1 MKKIDMKKVISNIK
15 TVNKKK
21 LFIFGS
27 AATLIGG
34 TIALVSCN
42 NNNQNVNNS
51 SIVTDDT
58 NLDKNNSNNVKPSTT
73 TTTSSNNESNSN
85 VTIDANEVETIEVTI
100 DSEDVKEESDEIVP
114 AVVYMTAEDLVKL
127 SKSYA
132 EYVNKVGVLTT
143 ENYTYN
149 EFEAKDLYSTVYLSN
164 IECFTAEETERLIEN
179 GIINDNIYSI
189 CENSW
194 NFLSFYQGDTLYK
207 VRNKKANLID
217 LSMLFV
223 NDKKAE
229 KTFETMNTVLNE
241 MNTVDSNKLSSNFV
255 DTYAYFAAG
264 VELPVSNYDYSKS
277 IYTSDRS
284 QLSVGSIYTLS
295 FATEVIKNL
304 SVEKGAATWTTG
316 NTLSEVINDR
326 SDIIRVFEG
335 CTISKENTN
344 EPSKV
349 LTK

>member
-42 NNNQNVNNS
+42 NNNQNVNNA

-58 NLDKNNSNNVKPSTT
+58 NLDKDNSNNVKPSN
-73 TTTSSNNESNSN
+73 TTSSGNENNSN

-194 NFLSFYQGDTLYK
+194 NFLTFYQGDTLYK
-207 VRNKKANLID
+207 VRNKKTNLID

-223 NDKKAE
+223 NDEKAE

-241 MNTVDSNKLSSNFV
+241 MNTADSNKLSSNFV

-284 QLSVGSIYTLS
+284 QLAAGSVYALS
-295 FATEVIKNL
+295 YAAEVIKDL
-304 SVEKGAATWTTG
+304 SVEKGVATWTVG

-326 SDIIRVFEG
+326 SNIVRIFDG
-335 CTISKENTN
+335 CTATKENTN

>member
-42 NNNQNVNNS
+42 NNTQNVNTA

-73 TTTSSNNESNSN
+73 TTPSINNESNSN

-100 DSEDVKEESDEIVP
+100 DSEDTKESEEIVP

-127 SKSYA
+127 SKTYA
-132 EYVNKVGVLTT
+132 EYINKVGVFTT

-149 EFEAKDLYSTVYLSN
+149 KFEAKDLYSAVYLSN
-164 IECFTAEETERLIEN
+164 IDCFTDEETKRLIDN
-179 GIINDNIYSI
+179 GIINDDIGSVVV
-189 CENSW
+189 NSFGFF
-194 NFLSFYQGDTLYK
+194 NFYQTDTYHKAKNGDK
-207 VRNKKANLID
+207 NLID

-229 KTFETMNTVLNE
+229 KTFETMNTVLGE
-241 MNTVDSNKLSSNFV
+241 MSTADSNKLSSNFV

-284 QLSVGSIYTLS
+284 QLAAGSVYALS
-295 FATEVIKNL
+295 YAAEVIKDL
-304 SVEKGAATWTTG
+304 SVEKGVATWAVG

-326 SDIIRVFEG
+326 SDIVRIFDG
-335 CTISKENTN
+335 CTAIKENTN

>member
-58 NLDKNNSNNVKPSTT
+58 NLDKNNSNNVKPSIT

-85 VTIDANEVETIEVTI
+85 VTVDANEVETIEVTI
-100 DSEDVKEESDEIVP
+100 DSEDTKESEEIVP

-127 SKSYA
+127 SKTYA
-132 EYVNKVGVLTT
+132 EYINKVGVFTT

-149 EFEAKDLYSTVYLSN
+149 KFEAKDLYSAVYLSN
-164 IECFTAEETERLIEN
+164 IDCFTDEETKRLIDN
-179 GIINDNIYSI
+179 GIINDDIGSVVV
-189 CENSW
+189 NSFGFF
-194 NFLSFYQGDTLYK
+194 NFYQTDTYHKAKNGDK
-207 VRNKKANLID
+207 NLID

-229 KTFETMNTVLNE
+229 KTFETMNTVLGE
-241 MNTVDSNKLSSNFV
+241 MSTADSNKLSSNFV

-304 SVEKGAATWTTG
+304 SVEKGAATWTVG

-326 SDIIRVFEG
+326 SDIVRIFDG
-335 CTISKENTN
+335 CTAIKENTN

>member
-21 LFIFGS
+21 LLIFGS

-73 TTTSSNNESNSN
+73 TTTSSNNKNNSN

-100 DSEDVKEESDEIVP
+100 DSEDVKESEEIVP

-127 SKSYA
+127 SKTYA
-132 EYVNKVGVLTT
+132 EYINKVGVFTT
-143 ENYTYN
+143 ENYAYN
-149 EFEAKDLYSTVYLSN
+149 KFEAKDLYSAVYLSN
-164 IECFTAEETERLIEN
+164 IDCFTDEETKRLIDN
-179 GIINDNIYSI
+179 GIINDDIGSVVV
-189 CENSW
+189 NSFGFF
-194 NFLSFYQGDTLYK
+194 NFYQTDTYHKAKNGDK
-207 VRNKKANLID
+207 NLID

-229 KTFETMNTVLNE
+229 KTFETMNAVLGE
-241 MNTVDSNKLSSNFV
+241 MSTVDNNKLSSNFV

-284 QLSVGSIYTLS
+284 QLAAGSVYALS
-295 FATEVIKNL
+295 YAAEVIKDL
-304 SVEKGAATWTTG
+304 SVEKGVATWAVG

-326 SDIIRVFEG
+326 SDIVRIFDG
-335 CTISKENTN
+335 CTATKENTN

>member
-73 TTTSSNNESNSN
+73 TTTSSNNKNNSN

-100 DSEDVKEESDEIVP
+100 DSEDVKESEEIVP

-127 SKSYA
+127 SKTYA
-132 EYVNKVGVLTT
+132 EYINKVGVFTT
-143 ENYTYN
+143 ENYAYN
-149 EFEAKDLYSTVYLSN
+149 KFEAKDLYSAVYLSN
-164 IECFTAEETERLIEN
+164 IDCFTDEETKRLIDN
-179 GIINDNIYSI
+179 GIINDDIGSVVV
-189 CENSW
+189 NSFGFF
-194 NFLSFYQGDTLYK
+194 NFYQTDTYHKAKNGDK
-207 VRNKKANLID
+207 NLID

-229 KTFETMNTVLNE
+229 KTFETMNAVLGE
-241 MNTVDSNKLSSNFV
+241 MSTVDNNKLASNFV

-284 QLSVGSIYTLS
+284 QLAAGSVYALS
-295 FATEVIKNL
+295 YAAEVIKDL
-304 SVEKGAATWTTG
+304 SVEKGAATWTVG

>member
-21 LFIFGS
+21 LLIFGS

-73 TTTSSNNESNSN
+73 TTPSSNNKNNSN

-100 DSEDVKEESDEIVP
+100 DSEDVKESEEIVP

-127 SKSYA
+127 SKTYA
-132 EYVNKVGVLTT
+132 EYINKVGVFTT
-143 ENYTYN
+143 ENYAYN
-149 EFEAKDLYSTVYLSN
+149 KFEAKDLYSGVYLSN
-164 IECFTAEETERLIEN
+164 IDCFTDEETKRLIDN
-179 GIINDNIYSI
+179 GIINDDIGSVVV
-189 CENSW
+189 NSFGFF
-194 NFLSFYQGDTLYK
+194 NFYQTDTYHKAKNGDK
-207 VRNKKANLID
+207 NLID

-229 KTFETMNTVLNE
+229 KTFETMNAVLGE
-241 MNTVDSNKLSSNFV
+241 MSTADSNKLSSNFV

-284 QLSVGSIYTLS
+284 QLVAGSVYALS
-295 FATEVIKNL
+295 YAAEVIKDL
-304 SVEKGAATWTTG
+304 SVEKGVATWAVG

-326 SDIIRVFEG
+326 SDIVRIFDG
-335 CTISKENTN
+335 CTATKENAN

>member
-21 LFIFGS
+21 LLIFGS

-58 NLDKNNSNNVKPSTT
+58 NLDKNNSN
-73 TTTSSNNESNSN
+73 

-100 DSEDVKEESDEIVP
+100 DSEDTKESEEIVP

-127 SKSYA
+127 SKTYA
-132 EYVNKVGVLTT
+132 EYINKVGVLTT

-194 NFLSFYQGDTLYK
+194 NFLTFYQGDTLYK
-207 VRNKKANLID
+207 VRNKNTNLID

-229 KTFETMNTVLNE
+229 KIFETMNTVLNE
-241 MNTVDSNKLSSNFV
+241 MNTADSNKLSSNFV

-304 SVEKGAATWTTG
+304 SVEKGAATWTVG

>member
-58 NLDKNNSNNVKPSTT
+58 NLDKNNSNNVKPSIT

-85 VTIDANEVETIEVTI
+85 VTVDANEVETIEVTI
-100 DSEDVKEESDEIVP
+100 DSEDTKESEEIVP

-127 SKSYA
+127 SKTYA
-132 EYVNKVGVLTT
+132 EYINKVGVFTT

-149 EFEAKDLYSTVYLSN
+149 KFEAKDLYSAVYLSN
-164 IECFTAEETERLIEN
+164 IDCFTDEETKRLIDN
-179 GIINDNIYSI
+179 GIINDDIGSVVV
-189 CENSW
+189 NSFGFF
-194 NFLSFYQGDTLYK
+194 NFYQTDTYHKAKNGDK
-207 VRNKKANLID
+207 NLID

-229 KTFETMNTVLNE
+229 KTFETMNTVLGE
-241 MNTVDSNKLSSNFV
+241 MSTADSNKLSSNFV

-284 QLSVGSIYTLS
+284 QLAAGSVYALS
-295 FATEVIKNL
+295 YAAEVIKDL
-304 SVEKGAATWTTG
+304 SVEKGVATWAVG

-326 SDIIRVFEG
+326 SDIVRIFDG
-335 CTISKENTN
+335 CTAIKENTN

>member
-1 MKKIDMKKVISNIK
+1 MKKIDMKKVMSNIK
-15 TVNKKK
+15 AANKKK
-21 LFIFGS
+21 LMVFGG
-27 AATLIGG
+27 AAAIIGG
-34 TIALVSCN
+34 AVALVSCN
-42 NNNQNVNNS
+42 ANNQNVNNA

-73 TTTSSNNESNSN
+73 TTPSSNNESNSN

-100 DSEDVKEESDEIVP
+100 DSEDTKESEEIVP

-127 SKSYA
+127 SKTYA
-132 EYVNKVGVLTT
+132 EYINKVGVFTT

-149 EFEAKDLYSTVYLSN
+149 KFEAKDLYSAVYLSN
-164 IECFTAEETERLIEN
+164 IDCFTDEETKRLIDN
-179 GIINDNIYSI
+179 GIINDDIGSVVV
-189 CENSW
+189 NSFGFF
-194 NFLSFYQGDTLYK
+194 NFYQTDTYHKAKNGDK
-207 VRNKKANLID
+207 NLID

-229 KTFETMNTVLNE
+229 KIFETMNTVLGE
-241 MNTVDSNKLSSNFV
+241 MSTADSNKLSSNFV

-304 SVEKGAATWTTG
+304 SVEKGAATWTVG

-335 CTISKENTN
+335 CTISKENAN

>member
-1 MKKIDMKKVISNIK
+1 MK
-15 TVNKKK
+15 
-21 LFIFGS
+21 
-27 AATLIGG
+27 
-34 TIALVSCN
+34 
-42 NNNQNVNNS
+42 
-51 SIVTDDT
+51 
-58 NLDKNNSNNVKPSTT
+58 KNNSPVQTEEKKLLKPKNDVVFQSIFNQ
-73 TTTSSNNESNSN
+73 NNEKITKAFVEALLDEKITKMTINNDQILVRDAPDDKLGILDLELDINNNEKVDATVVIPEGAIRVRVIANSN
-85 VTIDANEVETIEVTI
+85 TIEDQSMKMKVKKYI
-100 DSEDVKEESDEIVP
+100 EDNLSVLLVDVKDIDE
-114 AVVYMTAEDLVKL
+114 A
-127 SKSYA
+127 
-132 EYVNKVGVLTT
+132 
-143 ENYTYN
+143 
-149 EFEAKDLYSTVYLSN
+149 
-164 IECFTAEETERLIEN
+164 R

-295 FATEVIKNL
+295 FATEAIKDL
-304 SVEKGAATWTTG
+304 SVEKGAATWTVG
-316 NTLSEVINDR
+316 NALSEVINDR
-326 SDIIRVFEG
+326 SDIIRLFEG